1 MQTQIDEK
9 RFIISAG
16 ASFTGKNS
24 KWTFKFPRNV
34 WRFALWFLILE
45 WYLLHFFSVTNDAEQ
60 FFDKMEER
68 NNDTYNAL
76 MVGLFKVSLPQ

>member
-1 MQTQIDEK
+1 M
-9 RFIISAG
+9 
-16 ASFTGKNS
+16 
-24 KWTFKFPRNV
+24 V
-34 WRFALWFLILE
+34 LILE
-45 WYLLHFFSVTNDAEQ
+45 CYLLYFFSVTNDAEQ